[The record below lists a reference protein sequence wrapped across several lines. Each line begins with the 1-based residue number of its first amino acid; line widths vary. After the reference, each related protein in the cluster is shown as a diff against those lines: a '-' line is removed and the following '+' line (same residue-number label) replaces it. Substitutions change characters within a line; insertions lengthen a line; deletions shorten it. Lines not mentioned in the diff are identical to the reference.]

1 MEKITAKTKGYGW
14 AVFLLV
20 LVLMVNLAIPV
31 FAQTTTLTT
40 TVPDAYPLHLE
51 IQGEGKVAVNGV
63 IYDKSTDISA
73 PRNTAIAITL
83 YPKEGHH
90 INSIIYNGERITA
103 DSNDSMTLPN
113 ITAESYLTV
122 EFSPNS
128 SPPTTGDSSNP
139 VLYLMLLVC
148 SGVALVVLCFL
159 KKGVLSDKGF

>member
-1 MEKITAKTKGYGW
+1 MKGYGW

-20 LVLMVNLAIPV
+20 LVLMLSLATPV

-40 TVPDAYPLHLE
+40 TVLDAYPLHLE
-51 IQGEGKVAVNGV
+51 IQGEGKVAVNGM

-90 INSIIYNGERITA
+90 ISSIIYNGEKITA
-103 DSNDSMTLPN
+103 DSNNSVTLPD
-113 ITAESYLTV
+113 ITEKSSLKV

-128 SPPTTGDSSNP
+128 STPTTGDSSNLF
-139 VLYLMLLVC
+139 LYLSLLVF
-148 SGVALVVLCFL
+148 SGAALAFLCFL
-159 KKGVLSDKGF
+159 KKEYYGINMFNSNYRWR

>member
-1 MEKITAKTKGYGW
+1 MEKITAKVKGYGW

-20 LVLMVNLAIPV
+20 LVLMANLAIPV

-73 PRNTAIAITL
+73 PRNTTIAITL
-83 YPKEGHH
+83 YPNEGHH
-90 INSIIYNGERITA
+90 INSIIYNGEKIAA
-103 DSNDSMTLPN
+103 DSNNSVTLPN
-113 ITAESYLTV
+113 ITEESSLKV

-128 SPPTTGDSSNP
+128 ATPTTGDSSNLF
-139 VLYLMLLVC
+139 LYLSLLVF
-148 SGVALVVLCFL
+148 SGAALVLLCFL
-159 KKGVLSDKGF
+159 RKRNV

>member
-1 MEKITAKTKGYGW
+1 MKEYGW

-20 LVLMVNLAIPV
+20 LILMVNLAIPV

-51 IQGEGKVAVNGV
+51 IQGEGKAAVNGV

-73 PRNTAIAITL
+73 PRNTAIAVTL

-90 INSIIYNGERITA
+90 INSIIYSGEKITA
-103 DSNDSMTLPN
+103 DSNNSVTLPN
-113 ITAESYLTV
+113 ITEESSLKV

-128 SPPTTGDSSNP
+128 STPITGDSSNP
-139 VLYLMLLVC
+139 VLSLLLLVC
-148 SGVALVVLCFL
+148 SGVALVFLCFM
-159 KKGVLSDKGF
+159 KKGVMSDKGF